1 MLGML
6 LRLSVTLWPIVDIAI
21 VMSFSH
27 AIFFHLAL
35 QIFELLHL
43 FANAVST

>member
-21 VMSFSH
+21 VISFSH
-27 AIFFHLAL
+27 AIFLHLTL
-35 QIFELLHL
+35 QVFELFQL
-43 FANAVST
+43 FANAVPA